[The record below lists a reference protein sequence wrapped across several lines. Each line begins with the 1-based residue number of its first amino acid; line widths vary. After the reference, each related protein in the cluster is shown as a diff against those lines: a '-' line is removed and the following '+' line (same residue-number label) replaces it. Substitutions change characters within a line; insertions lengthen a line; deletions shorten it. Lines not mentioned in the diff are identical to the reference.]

1 MEYTKKVQEI
11 PNSKFLVPIKDIA
24 VMVVT
29 SNCSLKRAVT
39 FDQEDV
45 QMLKAGEESSQI
57 LYLTAEDIKALYEL
71 AEI

>member
-1 MEYTKKVQEI
+1 MEYTKKVQET
-11 PNSKFLVPIKDIA
+11 PNSKFLVPINDIA
-24 VMVVT
+24 VMVVA

-39 FDQEDV
+39 FDKEDA

-57 LYLTAEDIKALYEL
+57 LYLTKEDIKALYEL